1 MNSIFRTGFAAAAIF
16 ASASACSIFEE
27 DEVILE
33 GERIPV
39 RAQPAE
45 RPAALGAAEP
55 LSPTTTNADWTQV
68 NGSPTHVLG
77 HLSAPTSLSRAWSVD
92 IGAGG
97 DGLTATPVV
106 AEGRVYT
113 LDAAAQVSAFST
125 SGQLAWRAD
134 LTPEGED
141 SADGFGGGL
150 AYDSGLLFATTGFGE
165 VVALRPGSGEVVW
178 RQKLSAPVR
187 SAPAAATG
195 VVVAVARDNTAMGFA
210 GEDGRVL
217 WRVTA
222 AASTSAGVLGGA
234 SPAITPGGSVVLP
247 FASGELIAVRLSN
260 GQRLWSDVVSG
271 GRRNFARSVISDIS
285 ADPVVQGAIVIA
297 GNQSG
302 QLVAIDGRSGRRGW
316 VREFGARHA
325 VWMDGVSVF
334 LISDHAELKRLT
346 GNDGAT
352 VWSKTLEEYRDPDD
366 REDAIA
372 YGGPVLAS
380 GRLLVAS
387 SEGELLSFDP
397 ATGEQTGSVS
407 VSGLSGLGPVV
418 AGNTVYVIT
427 DGGGLTALR

>member
-1 MNSIFRTGFAAAAIF
+1 MKSIFRAGLAAAAIL
-16 ASASACSIFEE
+16 AAVGGCSVFEE

-39 RAQPAE
+39 RATPAD
-45 RPAALGAAEP
+45 RTAAAGAAEP
-55 LSPTTTNADWTQV
+55 LTQPVANADWTQV
-68 NGSPTHVLG
+68 NGSPTHVMG
-77 HLSAPTSLSRAWSVD
+77 HLAAPAGLSRAWSVD

-125 SGQLAWRAD
+125 SGQNSWRVD

-141 SADGFGGGL
+141 SDDGFGGGL
-150 AYDSGLLFATTGFGE
+150 AYDSGMLYAATGFGE
-165 VVALRPGSGEVVW
+165 VVALRPGSGEIVW

-187 SAPAAATG
+187 SAPAAAG
-195 VVVAVARDNTAMGFA
+195 GIVVAVARDNTALGFA

-217 WRVTA
+217 WRVA
-222 AASTSAGVLGGA
+222 GASSTSAGVLGGA
-234 SPAITPGGSVVLP
+234 SPAITQGGSVVLP
-247 FASGELIAVRLSN
+247 FASGEIIAARIAN
-260 GQRLWSDVVSG
+260 GQRIWGDVISG
-271 GRRNFARSVISDIS
+271 GRRNFARAVISDIS

-302 QLVAIDGRSGRRGW
+302 QLVAIDGRTGRRGW
-316 VREFGARHA
+316 VREFGARNA

-334 LISDHAELKRLT
+334 LISDNAELRRLT
-346 GNDGAT
+346 GNDGAS
-352 VWSKTLEEYRDPDD
+352 VWTTTLEEYRDPDD

-372 YGGPVLAS
+372 YGGPVLAG
-380 GRLLVAS
+380 GRLLVTS
-387 SEGELLSFDP
+387 SEGEVLSFDP
-397 ATGEQTGSVS
+397 ATGAQVASVA
-407 VSGLSGLGPVV
+407 VSGLTGLTPVV

-427 DGGGLTALR
+427 SNGGLTALR